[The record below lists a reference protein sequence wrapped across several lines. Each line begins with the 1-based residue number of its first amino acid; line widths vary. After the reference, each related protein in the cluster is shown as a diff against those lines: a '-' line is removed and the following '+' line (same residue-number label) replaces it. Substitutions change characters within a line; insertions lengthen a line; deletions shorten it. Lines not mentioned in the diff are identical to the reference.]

1 MRYLLLILICGLYSL
16 AFPQDSPLL
25 FDTFTESAKDWPLG
39 QYLDY
44 SAHWDSGFVQFQHR
58 SSETTCFTKELFLK
72 DVVRLSIETKIQL
85 SSQSLLNT
93 SGICW
98 SVDPSGERYHAF
110 QIRPEGSFRVI
121 SVDDGTEKVWIDWSK
136 NRRIKEVGEAN
147 ELRIE
152 KEGRSL
158 YGFINDKEVFRLP
171 WQRFNGKYHG
181 LCFQGNGEWN
191 IDYFKVEH
199 PPVIIPLVDAP
210 MRDAASFPLDSMLT
224 DSSRDESAPRVSP
237 DGRTIYFSVSR
248 PSENLSQGQVWYTHF
263 QGDTLWTPPEPLFA
277 SASAQRQEVFFI
289 NKEHD
294 ALWLSGNPYQV
305 KNYRDSSWSKSV
317 LGEIPKLNH
326 SGEPPSYSLTTGKE
340 VMILSLDRSDSY
352 GERDLYVCFKTGDS
366 WSAPK
371 HLGADVNTWGEE
383 ITPYLMADNKTLI
396 FASSGRPGYGQVD
409 LYMSVRQSNTWT
421 DWSEPLNLGPGINSK
436 YWDTHYLPLKNPR
449 RAYMAKQDSSGDFDL
464 YTVRIPEDYEALG
477 IARVFGSVRNQ
488 KNGALLSSKVSI
500 KALTGDSLAVEVATL
515 SPAQGYQTLLPFG
528 KAYSIYA
535 NVLGYFPIVDTLD
548 MRALDRFR
556 EVKQDLWVRP
566 LEIGQVIQLREV
578 YFKRAQA
585 EMLAESYPEL
595 DRLVLLM
602 QALPKL
608 KIEIQGHTD
617 NIGQPEELQFLSED
631 RAETVRIYLLDH
643 GIAADRISSQG
654 FGATRPVASN
664 ENPATRHLN
673 RRVEFE
679 IISR

>member
-1 MRYLLLILICGLYSL
+1 MRYLFLILLFSSL
-16 AFPQDSPLL
+16 TFAHAQEAPLL
-25 FDTFTESAKDWPLG
+25 FDTFTEPPKDWLLG
-39 QYLDY
+39 KQPNYT
-44 SAHWDSGFVQFQHR
+44 AVWDSGYVQFEHR
-58 SSETTCFTKELFLK
+58 SSQATCFSKEVFLK
-72 DVVRLSIETKIQL
+72 EVVRLAIETSFQL
-85 SSQSLLNT
+85 SPESLHNT
-93 SGICW
+93 SGLCW
-98 SVDPSGERYHAF
+98 SADPSGERYHTF
-110 QIRPEGSFRVI
+110 QIRPEGSFRVV
-121 SVDDGTEKVWIDWSK
+121 SVDHGKEKVLLDWTK
-136 NRRIKEVGEAN
+136 NRRINPPGEAN

-171 WQRFNGKYHG
+171 WKRLNGKYHG
-181 LCFQGNGEWN
+181 LYFQGNGQWT
-191 IDYFKVEH
+191 IDYFKIEH

-248 PSENLSQGQVWYTHF
+248 PSENLSQGAIWFTHF
-263 QGDTLWTPPEPLFA
+263 QGDTLWTPPQPVFSDEP
-277 SASAQRQEVFFI
+277 SHRQEVFHI
-289 NKEHD
+289 NSEHD
-294 ALWLSGNPYQV
+294 ALWLSGVPYGISS
-305 KNYRDSSWSKSV
+305 YRDSSWSSSV
-317 LGEIPKLNH
+317 LKEIPKLNH
-326 SGEPPSYSLTTGKE
+326 TGEPASYSLAADKT
-340 VMILSLDRSDSY
+340 VMILSLDRTDAF
-352 GERDLYVCFKTGDS
+352 GERDLYVCFKEGDS

-396 FASSGRPGYGQVD
+396 FASSGRAGYGQVD

-421 DWSEPLNLGPGINSK
+421 AWSEPLNLGPGINGK

-477 IARVFGSVRNQ
+477 IARVFGNVRNQ
-488 KNGALLSSKVSI
+488 KNGALLSAKISI
-500 KALTGDSLAVEVATL
+500 EALTGDSLKVDIPTL
-515 SPAQGYQTLLPFG
+515 SPAKGYQTLLPFG
-528 KAYSIYA
+528 QAYAIHA

-548 MRALDRFR
+548 MRPLDRFR
-556 EVKQDLWVRP
+556 EVQKDLWVRP
-566 LEIGQVIQLREV
+566 LEIGQVIQLKQV

-585 EMLAESYPEL
+585 EMLAESFPEL

-602 QALPKL
+602 QALPNL
-608 KIEIQGHTD
+608 TIEIQGHTD

-631 RAETVRIYLLDH
+631 RAETVRIYLLEH
-643 GIAADRISSQG
+643 GISADRISSQG

-664 ENPATRHLN
+664 ENPATRRLN